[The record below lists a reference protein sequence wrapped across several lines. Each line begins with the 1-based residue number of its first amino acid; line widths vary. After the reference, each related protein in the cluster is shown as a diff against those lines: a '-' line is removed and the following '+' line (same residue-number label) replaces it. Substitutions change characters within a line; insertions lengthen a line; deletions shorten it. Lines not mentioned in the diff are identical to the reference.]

1 MKRRISIV
9 LVVIFVVVIGAFTIY
24 AKTSDTKSNK
34 EEVKLGFMSNIKELS
49 EISAIMDLVE
59 ENFVD
64 SNPDKKI
71 TVWEIDNNNKSNKHI
86 SSKYLQYESIKLDK
100 SEMAINDI
108 EFSNLTDPNSIHVID
123 TGGSDD
129 ATKILAHLKQ
139 VNLTGLQYILPTNE
153 DMDQIDNILAVIEII
168 RQQDKFAKIYL
179 LLNRC
184 ISLTEEKIKQQFIN
198 VFGSRELGIPSQ
210 IENLKIDEI
219 LFVENSNVYTL
230 LKSHYKI
237 AMLDFYFESVDLR
250 ENIQEYKVQ
259 WSQQGHEVFS
269 ANNGKFIFSGL
280 VLDLIEKLEPIRKA
294 LL

>member
-86 SSKYLQYESIKLDK
+86 SSKYLKYESIKLDK

-108 EFSNLTDPNSIHVID
+108 EFSNLTDPNTIHVVD

-139 VNLTGLQYILPTNE
+139 VELTGLQYIIPTNE
-153 DMDQIDNILAVIEII
+153 DMDQIDNIITIIDII
-168 RQQDKFAKIYL
+168 RQQDKNCL
-179 LLNRC
+179 
-184 ISLTEEKIKQQFIN
+184 
-198 VFGSRELGIPSQ
+198 
-210 IENLKIDEI
+210 
-219 LFVENSNVYTL
+219 
-230 LKSHYKI
+230 
-237 AMLDFYFESVDLR
+237 
-250 ENIQEYKVQ
+250 
-259 WSQQGHEVFS
+259 
-269 ANNGKFIFSGL
+269 
-280 VLDLIEKLEPIRKA
+280 
-294 LL
+294 

>member
-1 MKRRISIV
+1 MKEN
-9 LVVIFVVVIGAFTIY
+9 
-24 AKTSDTKSNK
+24 KSNHK
-34 EEVKLGFMSNIKELS
+34 YKDIFCVINSKGGVGKSTVAMQVIAPALYLN
-49 EISAIMDLVE
+49 
-59 ENFVD
+59 
-64 SNPDKKI
+64 NPDKKI

-108 EFSNLTDPNSIHVID
+108 EFSNLTDPNTIHVID

-184 ISLTEEKIKQQFIN
+184 
-198 VFGSRELGIPSQ
+198 V
-210 IENLKIDEI
+210 
-219 LFVENSNVYTL
+219 
-230 LKSHYKI
+230 
-237 AMLDFYFESVDLR
+237 
-250 ENIQEYKVQ
+250 
-259 WSQQGHEVFS
+259 
-269 ANNGKFIFSGL
+269 
-280 VLDLIEKLEPIRKA
+280 
-294 LL
+294 